1 VDDERCH
8 ELVVEEDLL
17 LESVEHEL
25 GEVVD
30 VGSLQDVVRS
40 IWLELSFLEVS
51 ARTNKVRR
59 DSYTA
64 RTDVKSDGA
73 VVDCVP
79 R

>member
-1 VDDERCH
+1 MDYERCH
-8 ELVVEEDLL
+8 EFVVRHDLL

-30 VGSLQDVVRS
+30 VGSLQDVARS

-51 ARTNKVRR
+51 AGTNEVRR
-59 DSYTA
+59 DSHTA
-64 RTDVKSDGA
+64 RTDVESDGA
-73 VVDCVP
+73 VVECVP